1 MYWKYFPLTIQAG
14 LVNVVILCF
23 SFGISVSAGIF
34 IPLLFI
40 GACLGRGFALAI
52 GLDPRTYAIVGAAA
66 CLGGVVRVLISLTVI
81 VTSTTSL
88 GFFITPIMLTTL
100 MAQMVGNKVSGRPG
114 IYDVILQLR
123 DVPFLEEEP
132 PEGLRHTN
140 LRARNIMKTGLVK
153 LTTHLRVGEL
163 VGVLRAHSF
172 SDFPVVDKQEGTLV
186 GSISRVDLIA
196 LLNWPGV
203 FVSDQEGSDDDSVTD
218 LILSFS
224 DLDKARQV
232 PLPGKED
239 IGKHLSLEDEDKYL
253 HLSPYINIAPHTIR
267 GHGAA
272 NRAYEMFRCLG
283 LRSLYVIDKSSHPL
297 GVITRHELILLEE
310 IGGDHHKIEKILK
323 QSCAYMGK
331 SAMTNQF
338 E

>member
-1 MYWKYFPLTIQAG
+1 MYLKCFPLTIQAG

-100 MAQMVGNKVSGRPG
+100 MAQIVGNKVSGRPG

-153 LTTHLRVGEL
+153 LTTQIRVGEL
-163 VGVLRAHSF
+163 VGVLRAHSL

-203 FVSDQEGSDDDSVTD
+203 FFSDQEGSDDGVTD
-218 LILSFS
+218 LILSFA
-224 DLDKARQV
+224 DLNKARQV
-232 PLPGKED
+232 PLPEKED

-253 HLSPYINIAPHTIR
+253 HLSPYINIAPYTFD

-272 NRAYEMFRCLG
+272 DRAYEMFRCLG

-310 IGGDHHKIEKILK
+310 IGDDHHKIEKILK
-323 QSCAYMGK
+323 QSVAYMGK
-331 SAMTNQF
+331 SAITNQF